1 MYDEKHLQN
10 VLDHFVSGTHI
21 DGFKTLKGGAIN
33 GTYLASTNV
42 GDYII
47 QSANPSVFGGH
58 LDGIDH
64 NYRSFAEALEKTRTE
79 EGITLAVPEW
89 IPDEAGRY
97 IWIDTGDTI
106 RKEVDDATRSETV
119 DTAWRI
125 YPYIEDGELD
135 LDSDP
140 NAIKI
145 FAGALADMHRILK
158 YYPDKPETVI
168 PDYHR
173 IDLYYEE
180 CENVVCRNDRDAY
193 CEDLIRSNMNFIL
206 DNCVFDAETTI
217 HGDTKIQNILY
228 DRKSG
233 TVSFID
239 MDTFMT
245 SSSLIDVA
253 DSIRSI
259 LCRGDDDAEP
269 VPEALSGS
277 DAEALSGHY
286 TEAPIDIASM
296 QTFIKEYYRAL
307 GRAPSEDEQNQLV
320 LAVLRMPF
328 ELALRFY
335 TDYLRGN
342 TYFHVKHNEQNLIRA
357 KKQFDIFR
365 QLLVAYNSMEL
376 RMSVL

>member
-10 VLDHFVSGTHI
+10 VLDHFIKSTHI
-21 DGFKTLKGGAIN
+21 DGLKMLKGGAIN
-33 GTYLASTNV
+33 GTYLASTNN
-42 GDYII
+42 GDFIV
-47 QSANPSVFGGH
+47 QSVNPAVFGGH
-58 LDGIDH
+58 LDEIDH
-64 NYRSFAEALEKTRTE
+64 NYRSFAEALEKARTE
-79 EGITLAVPEW
+79 EGITLVVSEW
-89 IPDEAGRY
+89 ISDEAGKY
-97 IWIDTGDTI
+97 IW
-106 RKEVDDATRSETV
+106 SETG

-125 YPYIEDGELD
+125 YPYIEGGELD

-140 NAIKI
+140 DAIKI

-180 CENVVCRNDRDAY
+180 YKTVACRNDRDAY
-193 CEDLIRSNMNFIL
+193 CEGIIKSNMGFIL

-228 DRKSG
+228 DRKNG
-233 TVSFID
+233 IVSFID

-245 SSSLIDVA
+245 SSPLIDVA

-259 LCRGDDDAEP
+259 LCRGDDDAAA
-269 VPEALSGS
+269 V
-277 DAEALSGHY
+277 
-286 TEAPIDIASM
+286 TETPIDIASM
-296 QTFIKEYYRAL
+296 QAFIKEYYRAL
-307 GRAPSEDEQNQLV
+307 GRAPSEDEQNRLV

-335 TDYLRGN
+335 TDYLRGS

-357 KKQFDIFR
+357 KKQFKLFE
-365 QLLVAYNSMEL
+365 QLLDMYDEL
-376 RMSVL
+376 KPNRL

>member
-1 MYDEKHLQN
+1 MCDEKHLQK
-10 VLDHFVSGTHI
+10 VLDHFVTGTHI
-21 DGFKTLKGGAIN
+21 DGLKTLKGGAIN
-33 GTYLASTNV
+33 GTYLVSTNS
-42 GDYII
+42 GGYIV
-47 QSANPSVFGGH
+47 QSVNPSVFGSH
-58 LDGIDH
+58 LDEVDY
-64 NYRSFAEALEKTRTE
+64 NYRSFAEALTKARTE

-97 IWIDTGDTI
+97 IW
-106 RKEVDDATRSETV
+106 SETG

-125 YPYIEDGELD
+125 YPYIEGGELD

-140 NAIKI
+140 DAIKI

-158 YYPDKPETVI
+158 YYPGKPETVI
-168 PDYHR
+168 PDYRR

-180 CENVVCRNDRDAY
+180 YKNVVCRNDRDAY
-193 CEDLIRSNMNFIL
+193 CEDLIRSNINFIL
-206 DNCVFDAETTI
+206 DNCLFDEETTI

-228 DRKSG
+228 DKKGG

-239 MDTFMT
+239 MDTFM
-245 SSSLIDVA
+245 SSSPLIDVA

-277 DAEALSGHY
+277 NAEALSGHY
-286 TEAPIDIASM
+286 TKAPIDIASM
-296 QTFIKEYYRAL
+296 QTFIMEYYRAL
-307 GRAPSEDEQNQLV
+307 GRAPSEEEQNHLM

-357 KKQFDIFR
+357 KKQFKLFE
-365 QLLVAYNSMEL
+365 QLLDMYDEL
-376 RMSVL
+376 KPNRL